1 MWSNLFTLVG
11 LLPLLVC
18 SLATTDSIRDGDQ
31 ACSGYSPSHNI
42 DKNVV
47 NSTAFGLLWTNTYG
61 KLEKW
66 YGRPLVYTSPAIN
79 GGLQI
84 VFLASSQNIIR
95 TVDAKTGK
103 AILTRQLLSPFLQSD
118 IGCTDIPNYIGI
130 IGTPV
135 IDPASDTVYFFA
147 KGYKG
152 GAAGGGVANGV
163 YQWVITVQVDMFPA
177 NCDNSGFMQSA
188 C

>member
-163 YQWVITVQVDMFPA
+163 YQWVITV
-177 NCDNSGFMQSA
+177 
-188 C
+188 

>member
-1 MWSNLFTLVG
+1 MWSKLVTLIAI
-11 LLPLLVC
+11 LPVLAY
-18 SLATTDSIRDGDQ
+18 SLGSTDSIRDGDQ
-31 ACSGYSPSHNI
+31 ACSGYLPSHNI
-42 DKNVV
+42 DMTVV

-66 YGRPLVYTSPAIN
+66 YGRPLVYTSSAIN
-79 GGLQI
+79 GGQQI

-135 IDPASDTVYFFA
+135 IDPATDTAYFFA

-163 YQWVITVQVDMFPA
+163 YQYGVGW
-177 NCDNSGFMQSA
+177 
-188 C
+188 